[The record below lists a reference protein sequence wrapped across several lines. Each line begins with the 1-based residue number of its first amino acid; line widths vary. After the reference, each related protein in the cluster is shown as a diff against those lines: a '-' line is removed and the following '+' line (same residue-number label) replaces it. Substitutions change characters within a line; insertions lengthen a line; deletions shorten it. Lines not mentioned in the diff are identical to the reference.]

1 MSAITNAADSRFETW
16 LARETG
22 IDASTLGVSTLAR
35 AVHER
40 ARATQAAPG
49 EDAFDAY
56 YQLLTAS
63 PDERQALIETLVVPE
78 TWFFRDGEAF
88 AALARLAAERLV
100 REPSRVLRVLSA
112 PCSTGEEPYSIAM
125 ALFDTGIAAE
135 RFTVDA
141 VDISERALAHARTA
155 LYGRNSFR
163 GRALDFRARHFSET
177 EDGWLLNERIRQT
190 VRFTRVNLFE
200 AATPGAD
207 APYDFIFCRNM
218 LIYFGRDAQDHAIRR
233 LDAQLATGGTIFVG
247 PAETGLMMRHPL
259 SSARIPL
266 AFAFQRALPD
276 ETAARAALTLPLCVP
291 VTVPVPTAR
300 NAVPSEPALPASRT
314 RHTGTS
320 AAAPLHTPPKLLSP
334 RVPVAPRTTATQ
346 QSIANQTATL
356 EDAQRCADAGRL
368 DEAEKLAHAYM
379 KQHGP
384 HADAFYL
391 LGLIA
396 DAQNRSADARDHYR
410 KALYLEP
417 AHYEALTHLAAL
429 LDVIGDAAGAQ
440 QLMRRVER
448 AKPRANAASGIG
460 GARESTVRTP

>member
-1 MSAITNAADSRFETW
+1 MDAADSRFETW

-22 IDASTLGVSTLAR
+22 IDASTLGVSALSR
-35 AVHER
+35 AVQER
-40 ARATQAAPG
+40 ARLTQAAD
-49 EDAFDAY
+49 EALDTY
-56 YQLLTAS
+56 YQLLITS
-63 PDERQALIETLVVPE
+63 PEERQALIETLVVPE
-78 TWFFRDGEAF
+78 TWFFRDSEAF

-100 REPSRVLRVLSA
+100 REPAHVLRVLSA
-112 PCSTGEEPYSIAM
+112 PCSTGEEPYSVAM
-125 ALFDTGIAAE
+125 ALLDAGIGVE
-135 RFTVDA
+135 RFAVDA

-177 EDGWLLNERIRQT
+177 QDGWLLNERIRQT
-190 VRFTRVNLFE
+190 VRFARMNLFD
-200 AATPGAD
+200 ATTSAD
-207 APYDFIFCRNM
+207 ARYDFIFCRNM

-233 LDAQLATGGTIFVG
+233 LDAQLAPGGTIFVG

-276 ETAARAALTLPLCVP
+276 ETAARAACASPLATPP
-291 VTVPVPTAR
+291 VSVSVSAASNVVAPAQ
-300 NAVPSEPALPASRT
+300 ALPVSRP
-314 RHTGTS
+314 RHTVAS
-320 AAAPLHTPPKLLSP
+320 AATPLHTPPRLISP
-334 RVPVAPRTTATQ
+334 RVPAPRQAAARAQ
-346 QSIANQTATL
+346 ADQTATL
-356 EDAQRCADAGRL
+356 DDARRCADAGRL
-368 DEAEKLAHAYM
+368 DEAEKLAHAYL
-379 KQHGP
+379 KRHGP

-396 DAQNRSADARDHYR
+396 DAQNRSADAREHYR

-429 LDVIGDAAGAQ
+429 LDMTGDAAGAQ

-448 AKPRANAASGIG
+448 AKPRANAAG
-460 GARESTVRTP
+460 GTRESPVRTP